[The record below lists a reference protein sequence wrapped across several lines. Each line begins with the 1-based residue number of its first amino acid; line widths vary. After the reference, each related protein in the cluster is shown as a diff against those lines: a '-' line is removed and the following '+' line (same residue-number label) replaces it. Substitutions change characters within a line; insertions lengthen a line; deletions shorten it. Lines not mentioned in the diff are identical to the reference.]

1 MTPLAAAL
9 LVAIGLAA
17 IALLVIT
24 PWPIRVRLVE
34 RRGDGVAVAVVARPS
49 LTTRFGVAVL
59 HRTVGATRVEQALLG
74 AGVRTSAPEF
84 AALTSVAALA
94 ALTIAAALRGPLAGL
109 LAAAAVPACAWLYVS
124 RRRSGRASAFAE
136 QLPTTLQTLVA
147 SLRAG
152 YSLPQA
158 LDSVTESGF
167 APTSEEFERM
177 LQEVRVGRPLGPAL
191 LDLGQRMRSDDFD
204 WVVTAL
210 DINKEVGGDLSEV
223 LETVER
229 TIRERESLRRN
240 IRSLSAEG
248 RVSAVII
255 FLLPFVTLGLIAITN
270 PDYVRIFT
278 TERVGMIM
286 AGVATVLMAIGG
298 LWLRAMIKVKM

>member
-1 MTPLAAAL
+1 MTPLAAGL
-9 LVAIGLAA
+9 LVGIGLALTA
-17 IALLVIT
+17 SLTLG

-34 RRGDGVAVAVVARPS
+34 RRGSDAAPAVARPP
-49 LTTRFGVAVL
+49 LTTRFGTAVL
-59 HRTVGATRVEQALLG
+59 QRTVGVQRVERALFG
-74 AGVRTSAPEF
+74 AGIRTSAAEF
-84 AALTSVAALA
+84 TALTVVGALA
-94 ALTIAAALRGPLAGL
+94 FLTIGVALRGPLAGSL
-109 LAAAAVPACAWLYVS
+109 LAATVPLVAWLIVT
-124 RRRSGRASAFAE
+124 RRRAARASAFAE

-158 LDSVTESGF
+158 LDSVAESGF

-177 LQEVRVGRPLGPAL
+177 LLEVRVGRPLGPAM
-191 LDLGQRMRSDDFD
+191 LDLGQRMHSGDFD

-286 AGVATVLMAIGG
+286 AGVATILMVIGG
-298 LWLRAMIKVKM
+298 LWLRSMIRVKL

>member
-1 MTPLAAAL
+1 MTPLGAGL
-9 LVAIGLAA
+9 LVAVGLAA
-17 IALLVIT
+17 AAFLTIG
-24 PWPIRVRLVE
+24 PWPVRVRLVE
-34 RRGDGVAVAVVARPS
+34 RRSDGDPAPVPPPS
-49 LTTRFGVAVL
+49 LTARFGAAVL
-59 HRTVGATRVEQALLG
+59 RRTVGTARAERALLG
-74 AGVRTSAPEF
+74 AGIRTD
-84 AALTSVAALA
+84 AAELA
-94 ALTIAAALRGPLAGL
+94 ALTAVGTLVAMLLGWVLGRPLAGV
-109 LAAAAVPACAWLYVS
+109 AAAGSVPLLIWAFVA
-124 RRRSGRASAFAE
+124 RRRAARASDFAE

-158 LDSVTESGF
+158 LDSVAESGF
-167 APTSEEFERM
+167 TPTSEEFERM

-191 LDLGQRMRSDDFD
+191 LDLGQRMRSADFD

-255 FLLPFVTLGLIAITN
+255 FLLPFVTLGLIAVTN

-286 AGVATVLMAIGG
+286 AGVATVLMTIGG
-298 LWLRAMIKVKM
+298 LWLRSMIKVKL

>member
-1 MTPLAAAL
+1 MTPLGAGLLVGVGLALAAL
-9 LVAIGLAA
+9 LLIG
-17 IALLVIT
+17 
-24 PWPIRVRLVE
+24 PWPIRVRLTE
-34 RRGDGVAVAVVARPS
+34 RRSGDAAPEVPKPS
-49 LTTRFGVAVL
+49 LTTRFGAVVL
-59 HRTVGATRVEQALLG
+59 RRTIGTARVERALLG
-74 AGVRTSAPEF
+74 AGIRTSAPEF
-84 AALTSVAALA
+84 TALTVVVALLTLIVGA
-94 ALTIAAALRGPLAGL
+94 AFRGPLVGVIGAGL
-109 LAAAAVPACAWLYVS
+109 TLAVVWVVVS
-124 RRRSGRASAFAE
+124 RRRAGRAADFAE

-158 LDSVTESGF
+158 LDAVGQ
-167 APTSEEFERM
+167 AGIDPTSEEFERM
-177 LQEVRVGRPLGPAL
+177 LLEVRVGRPLGPAL
-191 LDLGQRMRSDDFD
+191 LDLGQRMRSADFD

-286 AGVATVLMAIGG
+286 AGVSTVLMVIGG
-298 LWLRAMIKVKM
+298 LWLRSMIKVKL